1 MTLQRMAME
10 TMDIERLTPTSVSA
24 YLAANGWQHEQSV
37 ATDASLTAV
46 TWTKGTDFEISLPLR
61 PDYLDYSRR
70 MSEVIDTLRRVE
82 DRPKVEVVADV
93 SSSGFDVMRVRI
105 VSAETSDGTLP
116 FDEAAQIVDR
126 SRDMVLAAACSAV
139 QPRIYYPSRK
149 PREAN
154 EYLRRLRFGQTER
167 GSFVFSILSPVA
179 PRLASGQTELALD
192 EPFDRRVVEKLLTGI
207 TGVRNAAAHAATTK
221 DVSSFERGIEQGVSA
236 NLCEALAGLTGYED
250 LEQDVEISFSWALTR
265 PRANER
271 QLLARAYAPLIREAA
286 AVLKAKAPEEDF
298 LAFGSVIT
306 LNRTEGAQIGQVV
319 MTALLGGQAR
329 RIAFELDRTDY
340 QVAIDAHGAREPIS
354 VVGTLVKEGR
364 LYRLRDP
371 RNLGRIPLAEN

>member
-1 MTLQRMAME
+1 MNTI
-10 TMDIERLTPTSVSA
+10 DVGRLTPTSVSA
-24 YLAANGWQHEQSV
+24 YLAANGWQHEQSSP
-37 ATDASLTAV
+37 DAGLAAV
-46 TWTKGTDFEISLPLR
+46 IWTKGDDYEISLPLQ

-70 MSEVIDTLRRVE
+70 MSEVIDTLRKVE
-82 DRPKVEVVADV
+82 DRPKGEVVADV

-105 VSAETSDGTLP
+105 ASAEASEGTLP
-116 FDEAAQIVDR
+116 FDEAAQIVSR
-126 SRDMVLAAACSAV
+126 ARDMVLAAACSTV

-154 EYLRRLRFGQTER
+154 EYLRRLRFGQTAR

-179 PRLASGQTELALD
+179 PRLASGQTELALS
-192 EPFDRRVVEKLLTGI
+192 EPFDRRVVEKLLAGI
-207 TGVRNAAAHAATTK
+207 TGVRQAAVRAATTNNI
-221 DVSSFERGIEQGVSA
+221 SFFEQGVEQGVSA

-250 LEQDVEISFSWALTR
+250 LEHDVEISFSWALTR
-265 PRANER
+265 PKANER

-298 LAFGSVIT
+298 LASGSVIT
-306 LNRTEGAQIGQVV
+306 LNRAEDAQIGQVV
-319 MTALLGGQAR
+319 MTVLLEGQAR
-329 RIAFELDRTDY
+329 RIAFDLDRTDY
-340 QVAIDAHGAREPIS
+340 QVAYEAHGAREPIS

-371 RNLGRIPLAEN
+371 RSVSRIPINEN